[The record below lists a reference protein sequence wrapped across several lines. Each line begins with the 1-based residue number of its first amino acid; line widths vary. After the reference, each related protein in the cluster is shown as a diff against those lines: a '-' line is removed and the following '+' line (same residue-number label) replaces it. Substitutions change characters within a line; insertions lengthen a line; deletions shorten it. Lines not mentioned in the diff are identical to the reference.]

1 MNKEQKNPYAPKE
14 IKKKTSKQAAD
25 TGKKNVT
32 NGKNNA
38 NNGKTTTTSN
48 TDKKKTIKK

>member
-1 MNKEQKNPYAPKE
+1 M
-14 IKKKTSKQAAD
+14 
-25 TGKKNVT
+25 GKKNVT